1 MYQYIT
7 LTRAN
12 DGAKVYVNTDNICA
26 IYPQY
31 DKDFTLIAFIG
42 SEKNVL
48 AVKESV
54 DSIRNLIRLD
64 TDDK

>member
-1 MYQYIT
+1 MNNYIT
-7 LTRAN
+7 LIRAN
-12 DGAKVYVNTDNICA
+12 DGAKIYVNTDNICA

-42 SEKNVL
+42 SEKNVI

-54 DSIRNLIRLD
+54 DSIRNLIRLN
-64 TDDK
+64 TDNK